1 MNKRFWII
9 GVCAVLLLIAGI
21 IIYNRGH
28 ITVDRNEDG
37 TSVSIIG
44 GADGP
49 TSVFIAG
56 KLGGDDVAEEVKK
69 LLLNWLLW
77 DIQILLSAAVF
88 LTGQEKWRSSLKIRT
103 PLKHWKQKVMELL
116 SRPLGGRRGVP
127 WLRVPVALYRSD
139 VYGGSAGKP
148 PAAFCIPRG
157 KASLDVFQSASLLR

>member
-1 MNKRFWII
+1 MKKRFWII

-21 IIYNRGH
+21 IIYNRVH
-28 ITVDRNEDG
+28 IIVDRNEDG

-77 DIQILLSAAVF
+77 DIQILLSAAAF
-88 LTGQEKWRSSLKIRT
+88 LTGQEK
-103 PLKHWKQKVMELL
+103 
-116 SRPLGGRRGVP
+116 
-127 WLRVPVALYRSD
+127 
-139 VYGGSAGKP
+139 
-148 PAAFCIPRG
+148 
-157 KASLDVFQSASLLR
+157 